1 MIVAGL
7 LSLWD
12 KLVCVAA
19 LVAMIVIAFSLMVR
33 VVTVGHA
40 VRHLGTVILSA
51 ILLIMLPPIILSI
64 WSTLSFGQQAGIGAL
79 AFLALL
85 FLGAVKTKR
94 PRKE

>member
-7 LSLWD
+7 LSLWN

-33 VVTVGHA
+33 VVTVSQA
-40 VRHLGTVILSA
+40 VRHLGTVLLAA

-64 WSTLSFGQQAGIGAL
+64 WSSMPFGQQAGICAL

-85 FLGAVKTKR
+85 FLGAVKKKR